1 MRKPLEKRLALYLS
15 AAAILSLI
23 ASVLTIYFFVGTL
36 NRNAAETDRRLI
48 TAGIEAAARQNEI
61 WAADYGWWDEALLL
75 FNAGSTEILS
85 SAMASPFE
93 DHSAFDLISLSEPGN
108 DRSFGWRRDTGQKVH
123 HSLLSAETLDSLR
136 AGLQAGRERSE
147 FIVSQFV
154 DLDGQLYLFSVST
167 LGESDARGELD
178 PQTAPIIVVGTRI
191 DKEFVSALEQN
202 FLIHDI
208 RLVEEELRPVAG
220 AVPLNNHLGEA
231 VGEFVWTPSKPG
243 IETLRVAMVP
253 IVGYILVFML
263 AFHVMRRRVRRM
275 ARRSEANERRAR
287 RAAARDALTGLS
299 NRQGFNQYIARP
311 ASRSAA
317 QSGEAAVIYVDLNGF
332 KAVNDK
338 AGHQAGDIVLKTV
351 ANRFRKSMPAH
362 VHIARIGGDEF
373 ACVVLGKDA
382 SERALELARTISE
395 FLAEPVEAQGRNYD
409 IGGAIGVSWSTL
421 EQPRAFK
428 ELVEEADMAM
438 YRAKAEQLD
447 QPLTYDCSLGI
458 EHNRRRD
465 LEADMEA
472 GLERNEFYV
481 VYQPIVDA
489 NDGTIRSVE
498 ALARWEHPTRG
509 AVPPD
514 VFIPIAE
521 RSKLIQKLGD
531 FVLDTVCQDFAAC
544 SEHTVSINLSPA
556 QLNSADVCERYV
568 AKLEAAGL
576 SPELIEIELTE
587 AVLVDDFERARERLL
602 QFAAAGFRLNLDDF
616 GTGFAGM
623 GYLHQV
629 PFNKIKIDKSFVRS
643 IGKGDGSNKML
654 QAMSLLGDALQKDL
668 VAEGVETEGQ
678 ASLLR
683 LLGFRYL
690 QGWHF
695 GRPLTASALRQHLR
709 DHKRQAG

>member
-36 NRNAAETDRRLI
+36 NRNAADTDRRLI
-48 TAGIEAAARQNEI
+48 TAGIESAARQTEA
-61 WAADYGWWDEALLL
+61 WAADYGWWEEALFL
-75 FNAGSTEILS
+75 FDAGSTTVLS
-85 SAMASPFE
+85 SAMASPFD
-93 DHSAFDLISLSEPGN
+93 DHDGFDLVVLSEAGG
-108 DRSFGWRRDTGQKVH
+108 RSFGWHRDTGQKVRPRPLDPDILTGLRRGLQQ
-123 HSLLSAETLDSLR
+123 SADNGQFVTSQIAERDGILYLLSVT
-136 AGLQAGRERSE
+136 
-147 FIVSQFV
+147 
-154 DLDGQLYLFSVST
+154 T
-167 LGESDARGELD
+167 LGESEDRGALD
-178 PQTAPIIVVGTRI
+178 EMSAPIIVIGTRI
-191 DKEFVSALEQN
+191 DKSFIDQIEQN
-202 FLIHDI
+202 FLIENI
-208 RLVEEELRPVAG
+208 RLVEEGRDPVPG
-220 AVPLNNHLGEA
+220 AVQLSNAAGEV
-231 VGEFVWTPSKPG
+231 VGELVWTASTPG
-243 IETLRVAMVP
+243 IDTLRVAMVP

-263 AFHVMRRRVRRM
+263 AFHVMRGRVRRL

-311 ASRSAA
+311 ESLRAA
-317 QSGEAAVIYVDLNGF
+317 RDGEAAVIYVDLNGF

-338 AGHQAGDIVLKTV
+338 AGHQAGDTVLKTV
-351 ANRFRKSMPAH
+351 AGRFRRNMPLN
-362 VHIARIGGDEF
+362 VHTARIGGDEF
-373 ACVVLGKDA
+373 ACVVLGPNA
-382 SERALELARTISE
+382 SHQALELARTISD
-395 FLAEPVEAQGRNYD
+395 FLADPVQVEGRDYD
-409 IGGAIGVSWSTL
+409 IGGAIGVSWSTYD
-421 EQPRAFK
+421 QPRAFK
-428 ELVEEADMAM
+428 DLVEEADMAM

-472 GLERNEFYV
+472 GLERGEFYV

-489 NDGTIRSVE
+489 ADGSIRSVE

-556 QLNSADVCERYV
+556 QLNSPDVCQRYV

-576 SPELIEIELTE
+576 SPDLIEIELTE

-623 GYLHQV
+623 GYLHQI

-668 VAEGVETEGQ
+668 VAEGVETEAQ
-678 ASLLR
+678 ASMLR

-709 DHKRQAG
+709 DYQRTGT

>member
-48 TAGIEAAARQNEI
+48 TAGLQSAARQTEA
-61 WAADYGWWDEALLL
+61 WAADYGWWQEALVL
-75 FNAGSTEILS
+75 FEAGTVNVLS
-85 SAMASPFE
+85 SAMASPFD
-93 DHSAFDLISLSEPGN
+93 DHDGFDLVVLSEAGG
-108 DRSFGWRRDTGQKVH
+108 RSFGWHRDSGRKVRQRPLAPEILRALRLGLQESTADGRFITSH
-123 HSLLSAETLDSLR
+123 FAEREGILYLLSVT
-136 AGLQAGRERSE
+136 
-147 FIVSQFV
+147 
-154 DLDGQLYLFSVST
+154 T
-167 LGESDARGELD
+167 LGEINDRAVVD
-178 PQTAPIIVVGTRI
+178 PMSAPIIVIGTRI
-191 DKEFVSALEQN
+191 DKAFIDQIEQN
-202 FLIHDI
+202 FLIENI
-208 RLVEEELRPVAG
+208 RLVEEDRQPIPG
-220 AVPLNNHLGEA
+220 AVPLADQAGQVIGEL
-231 VGEFVWTPSKPG
+231 VWTPSTPG
-243 IETLRVAMVP
+243 IDTLRVAMVP

-263 AFHVMRRRVRRM
+263 AFHVMRRRVRRL
-275 ARRSEANERRAR
+275 ARRSEAHERRAR

-299 NRQGFNQYIARP
+299 NRQGFNEYISRP
-311 ASRSAA
+311 ASLRAA
-317 QSGEAAVIYVDLNGF
+317 RDGEAAVIYVDLNGF

-338 AGHQAGDIVLKTV
+338 AGHQAGDMVLKTV
-351 ANRFRKSMPAH
+351 ANRFRKTMPAR

-373 ACVVLGKDA
+373 ACVVLGAGA
-382 SERALELARTISE
+382 SEQALELARTISG
-395 FLAEPVEAQGRNYD
+395 FLADPVEIEGRSYD
-409 IGGAIGVSWSTL
+409 IGGAIGVSWSTVD
-421 EQPRAFK
+421 QPRAFK
-428 ELVEEADMAM
+428 DLVEEADMAM

-472 GLERNEFYV
+472 GLERGEFYV

-489 NDGTIRSVE
+489 ADGSIRSVE

-531 FVLDTVCQDFAAC
+531 FVLDTVCEDFPSC

-556 QLNSADVCERYV
+556 QLNSTDVCERYV
-568 AKLEAAGL
+568 AKLNAAGL
-576 SPELIEIELTE
+576 TPAQIEIELTE

-602 QFAAAGFRLNLDDF
+602 QFSAAGFALNLDDF

-623 GYLHQV
+623 GYLHQI

-654 QAMSLLGDALQKDL
+654 QAMALLGDALQKDL
-668 VAEGVETEGQ
+668 VAEGVEAEAQ
-678 ASLLR
+678 AALLR

-709 DHKRQAG
+709 DYRRTGS